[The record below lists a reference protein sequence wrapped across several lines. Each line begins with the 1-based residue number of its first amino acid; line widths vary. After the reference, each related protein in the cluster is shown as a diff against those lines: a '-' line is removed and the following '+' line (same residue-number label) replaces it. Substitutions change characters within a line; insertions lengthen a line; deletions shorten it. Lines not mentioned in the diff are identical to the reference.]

1 MRRHV
6 AQGGFAKFF
15 EKKFENL
22 RRKFLAPPFDPVI
35 AAQKR
40 ETIFKKTRSI
50 KMTIRTNMKI
60 AALSGLLAVGAVA
73 ATAQPSGQD
82 RFQQLDADGNG
93 AITQAEFQAHAEARF
108 AKVDADGDGF
118 VTGEE
123 LKAAGDA
130 RRADRAAKM
139 VERFDTD
146 GNGSLDASE
155 LEAMGDKHG
164 GKRGGKEGGKHGH
177 KGGDKGARMIE
188 RMDAN
193 DDGKLSMEEMTQRH
207 DPAKMFERLDK
218 DGNGSVS
225 AEEFEA
231 AKKMHGKR
239 HHKGDKM
246 DHDKPQ
252 RD

>member
-1 MRRHV
+1 
-6 AQGGFAKFF
+6 
-15 EKKFENL
+15 
-22 RRKFLAPPFDPVI
+22 
-35 AAQKR
+35 
-40 ETIFKKTRSI
+40 
-50 KMTIRTNMKI
+50 MTIRTNMKI
-60 AALSGLLAVGAVA
+60 AALSGLLALGGAA
-73 ATAQPSGQD
+73 AFAQQNGDQNP
-82 RFQQLDADGNG
+82 FQQLDADGNG
-93 AITQAEFQAHAEARF
+93 EITQAEFQAHAEARF

-118 VTGEE
+118 VTAEE
-123 LKAAGDA
+123 MKAAGEA
-130 RRADRAAKM
+130 RHAERAAKM
-139 VERFDTD
+139 LGRFDTD

-155 LEAMGDKHG
+155 LEAMGGKHG
-164 GKRGGKEGGKHGH
+164 EMHGGKEGGKRGD

-218 DGNGSVS
+218 DENGSIS

-239 HHKGDKM
+239 HGKGQKM

>member
-60 AALSGLLAVGAVA
+60 AALSGLLAIGAVA
-73 ATAQPSGQD
+73 ATAQQSGQD

-93 AITQAEFQAHAEARF
+93 EITQAEFQAHAEARF
-108 AKVDADGDGF
+108 AEVDADGDGF

-130 RRADRAAKM
+130 RRAERSAKM
-139 VERFDTD
+139 LERFDTD

-155 LEAMGDKHG
+155 LEAMGDKRG
-164 GKRGGKEGGKHGH
+164 DKRDGKKDGKRGD
-177 KGGDKGARMIE
+177 KGGERMIE
-188 RMDAN
+188 RMDTN

-218 DGNGSVS
+218 DENGSIS

-239 HHKGDKM
+239 HGKGHKM

>member
-1 MRRHV
+1 
-6 AQGGFAKFF
+6 
-15 EKKFENL
+15 
-22 RRKFLAPPFDPVI
+22 
-35 AAQKR
+35 
-40 ETIFKKTRSI
+40 
-50 KMTIRTNMKI
+50 MTIRTNMKI
-60 AALSGLLAVGAVA
+60 AALSGLLAIGAVA
-73 ATAQPSGQD
+73 ATAQQSGQD

-93 AITQAEFQAHAEARF
+93 EITQAEFQAHAEARF

-130 RRADRAAKM
+130 RRAERSAKM
-139 VERFDTD
+139 
-146 GNGSLDASE
+146 
-155 LEAMGDKHG
+155 LE
-164 GKRGGKEGGKHGH
+164 
-177 KGGDKGARMIE
+177 RMIE
-188 RMDAN
+188 RMDTN

-218 DGNGSVS
+218 DENGSIS

-239 HHKGDKM
+239 HGKGHKM

>member
-1 MRRHV
+1 MKSIAVRAAVDVTVR
-6 AQGGFAKFF
+6 
-15 EKKFENL
+15 
-22 RRKFLAPPFDPVI
+22 I
-35 AAQKR
+35 AAV
-40 ETIFKKTRSI
+40 TFALLGAANHVTRD
-50 KMTIRTNMKI
+50 
-60 AALSGLLAVGAVA
+60 GA
-73 ATAQPSGQD
+73 
-82 RFQQLDADGNG
+82 
-93 AITQAEFQAHAEARF
+93 
-108 AKVDADGDGF
+108 
-118 VTGEE
+118 TG
-123 LKAAGDA
+123 
-130 RRADRAAKM
+130 RADRAAKM

-193 DDGKLSMEEMTQRH
+193 DDGKLSMEEMMQRH

-239 HHKGDKM
+239 HNKGHKM
-246 DHDKPQ
+246 HHDKPQ
-252 RD
+252 QD